1 MKTNIIPSLRRTL
14 FVACA
19 SVAIP
24 LQAQAQIAS
33 DNASNAAYSGGWTNA
48 SNGGTGFG
56 GWGITNTPGSGSAG
70 NFIGDPSAAGIT
82 GMSATS
88 FGFFAN
94 PPNSGANAAA
104 SRGFSAALL
113 DGQTFSFQWGL
124 NWDSDTAGSNRGF
137 NLKSGGSELLNVNMA
152 NSSVLT
158 INGSPMFSTYGSQAF
173 TLNFQQ
179 ISSSSLRVYGTGRNG
194 VESYDNTFTGLSG
207 SADNF
212 AFYFNATV
220 ASVDQRQMYF
230 NNLSIVPEPS
240 TWILIG
246 IGSAFLLWRIRRK
259 DYAGS

>member
-1 MKTNIIPSLRRTL
+1 MKINITPSLRSTL
-14 FVACA
+14 LVACA

-33 DNASNAAYSGGWTNA
+33 DNASNAAYSGGWTNG

-56 GWGITNTPGSGSAG
+56 GWGITNTSGSGSAG
-70 NFIGDPSAAGIT
+70 NFIGNPSAAGIT

-104 SRGFSAALL
+104 SRGFNTALL
-113 DGQTFSFQWGL
+113 DGETFSFQWGL
-124 NWDSDTAGSNRGF
+124 NWDSDTVGSNRGF
-137 NLKSGGSELLNVNMA
+137 NLKSGGSELLNINMS
-152 NSSVLT
+152 NSAVLT
-158 INGSPMFSTYGSQAF
+158 INGSTMFSNYGAQAF

-179 ISSSSLRVYGTGRNG
+179 ISSSSVRVYGTGRDG
-194 VESYDNTFTGLSG
+194 VEAYDNTFTGLSG
-207 SADNF
+207 RADNF

-220 ASVDQRQMYF
+220 ANVDQRQMYF
-230 NNLSIVPEPS
+230 NDLSIVPEPS
-240 TWILIG
+240 TWVLIG

-259 DYAGS
+259 GYAGS